1 MTKSPRGSPPAN
13 YLNCRKLAE
22 SVATLTET
30 VKALEAKIAYLCEES
45 QTVDLTNIAKQVKD
59 VEELVEE
66 RGS

>member
-30 VKALEAKIAYLCEES
+30 VKALEAKIANLSTGES
-45 QTVDLTNIAKQVKD
+45 QTVDLTNIAKRVKAI
-59 VEELVEE
+59 EELV
-66 RGS
+66 